1 MSHQQVVPLLGSAGL
16 SGAPAASKVH
26 RILGTPPTMYIPVAM
41 LSTGATSPVI
51 MIGPRRNRLLVE
63 LSDISLPAAMPTCHL
78 PSAVLPVAAAT
89 PILWAICAR
98 VQFADAPAC
107 AAASCAPAFCWA

>member
-26 RILGTPPTMYIPVAM
+26 RILGTPPTRNIPVAM

-51 MIGPRRNRLLVE
+51 MIGPGRNRLVAE
-63 LSDISLPAAMPTCHL
+63 LSDISLPAAMATFHL
-78 PSAVLPVAAAT
+78 PSAVLPAAVT
-89 PILWAICAR
+89 PVLLGS
-98 VQFADAPAC
+98 FASGRFGAAPA
-107 AAASCAPAFCWA
+107 SAPAMVPPPL